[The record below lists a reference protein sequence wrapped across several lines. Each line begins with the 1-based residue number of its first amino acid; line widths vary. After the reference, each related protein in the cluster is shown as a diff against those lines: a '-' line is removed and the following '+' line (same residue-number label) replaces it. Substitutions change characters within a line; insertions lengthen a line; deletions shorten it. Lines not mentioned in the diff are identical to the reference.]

1 MDFTFLGRAF
11 GCLSPKTWEGMNKC
25 LNRFAIGKKKVSGKK
40 LRVDATAV
48 ESNIHYPTD
57 SSLLWDSFRTLAR
70 LLREARRQHPQL
82 VCKHRFHDRKVK
94 RGYLFISRTAG
105 SKSKGAKRK
114 VKATYKQLVEAVTRV
129 VQITQEMIPLLPWLD
144 PVREQLAHFLPL
156 VQRVIDQTKRRVFNG
171 ETVPADQKVYSIFE
185 EHTELLMRGKAR
197 KPVEFG
203 HMVSLSETK
212 EKYISQYL
220 VMEKRRND
228 KDLVS
233 ETLDTHKTQFGT
245 LPDMVAA
252 DKGFYE
258 SMKELQKLEEL
269 IQTVSICK
277 KGRRTPEQEERE
289 NTEAFKSGQRFRAGI
304 EGTISVLKR
313 GFKLTRCLF
322 KGFRNFASAVGCAV
336 FCHNLVAL
344 TRL

>member
-1 MDFTFLGRAF
+1 
-11 GCLSPKTWEGMNKC
+11 
-25 LNRFAIGKKKVSGKK
+25 
-40 LRVDATAV
+40 
-48 ESNIHYPTD
+48 
-57 SSLLWDSFRTLAR
+57 
-70 LLREARRQHPQL
+70 
-82 VCKHRFHDRKVK
+82 
-94 RGYLFISRTAG
+94 
-105 SKSKGAKRK
+105 
-114 VKATYKQLVEAVTRV
+114 
-129 VQITQEMIPLLPWLD
+129 
-144 PVREQLAHFLPL
+144 
-156 VQRVIDQTKRRVFNG
+156 VFNG

-185 EHTELLMRGKAR
+185 EHTELLKRGKAR
-197 KPVEFG
+197 KPIEFG
-203 HMVSLSETK
+203 HMVLLTETR
-212 EKYISQYL
+212 EKFISQYQ
-220 VMEKRRND
+220 VMEKKRND
-228 KDLVS
+228 KDLVT
-233 ETLDTHKTQFGT
+233 ETLETHKSQFGT
-245 LPDMVAA
+245 LPDVLAA